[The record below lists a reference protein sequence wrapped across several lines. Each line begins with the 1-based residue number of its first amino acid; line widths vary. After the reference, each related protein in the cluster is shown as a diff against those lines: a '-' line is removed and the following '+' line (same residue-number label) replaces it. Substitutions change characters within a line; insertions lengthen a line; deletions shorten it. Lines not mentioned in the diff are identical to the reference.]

1 MTAPE
6 LDVFKDIISSDEL
19 DVQINATLSMWMDT
33 YLAEL
38 DRQRGF
44 STPIP
49 GIRSYVT
56 LQDFRHDPENQT
68 PAVVVVN
75 AGTTGRPQKTGEG
88 WYRSTFLVAVAVIT
102 STKDQAST
110 RRMSQVYG
118 AAVRAI
124 MLQKKAGANMVSDVA
139 WLGEANDQIDRD
151 AGDQLAACTNSF
163 ELMVDG
169 IVKERGAGPAAP
181 STATPDPVP
190 TVVGGDSNSVT
201 VTEKED

>member
-1 MTAPE
+1 MTAPN

-19 DVQINATLSMWMDT
+19 DVQINAVLSTWMDT

-44 STPIP
+44 ATPVP

-75 AGTTGRPQKTGEG
+75 AGTSGRPIKSGEG
-88 WYRSTFLVAVAVIT
+88 WYRSAFLVAVAVIT
-102 STKDQAST
+102 STKDQQST
-110 RRMSQVYG
+110 RRMSQIYG

-124 MLQKKAGANMVSDVA
+124 MLQKKAGGNMVSDVE

-151 AGDQLAACTNSF
+151 SGDQLAACTNSF

-181 STATPDPVP
+181 STATPVPVP
-190 TVVGGDSNSVT
+190 AVVAGLNSVT